1 VTRDAGHAV
10 VPFGAAADVVVVNS
24 CTITHDA
31 DADTRQ
37 LVRRAARGGARV
49 VVTGCMASA
58 DPEALAAMPEVA
70 LILGNR
76 EKERFVELALGTGDG
91 ARVHVAAVDLTR
103 RVRMTRLRPASDPRR
118 SRAYLKIQ
126 DGCDYRCSFCI
137 VPQVRGRSASL
148 PVAEAAAQLRGLVA
162 AGVPEVVL
170 TGVHLGTY
178 GRDLTP
184 RTDLAGLVRALL
196 PELGAAR
203 LRLGSVDPHE
213 VDDELIAVFGDP
225 RVCRHLHLPVQSGDD
240 GVLRA
245 MRRGHRAD
253 DLRRLVPR
261 LVAAVPG
268 MFVGTDVIAGFP
280 GETPEAFAATQA
292 LLGEL
297 PLAGMHV
304 FTYSER
310 AGTAAATMQTAGR
323 PRRTR
328 GPHARAAGARG
339 PARGGVSGG
348 AGRRGRDRRWCT
360 APARAAASWW
370 RSPTTLSRRRWSGP
384 TRCSGGRCGSGCGP
398 TTRCWSTEDQPL
410 QAAQL
415 LPWPAS
421 TWSGTLSCAAPS
433 ISGLASD
440 QLVDPVLVALE
451 DELVV
456 HGEQHLGPLHA
467 GQRRLDGDHG
477 ALHDVGGAALDRGVA
492 GGCARRSCAT
502 RPCG

>member
-1 VTRDAGHAV
+1 
-10 VPFGAAADVVVVNS
+10 
-24 CTITHDA
+24 
-31 DADTRQ
+31 
-37 LVRRAARGGARV
+37 
-49 VVTGCMASA
+49 
-58 DPEALAAMPEVA
+58 
-70 LILGNR
+70 
-76 EKERFVELALGTGDG
+76 
-91 ARVHVAAVDLTR
+91 
-103 RVRMTRLRPASDPRR
+103 
-118 SRAYLKIQ
+118 
-126 DGCDYRCSFCI
+126 
-137 VPQVRGRSASL
+137 
-148 PVAEAAAQLRGLVA
+148 VA

-310 AGTAAATMQTAGR
+310 AGTAAATMQPQVDPGERAA
-323 PRRTR
+323 RTR
-328 GPHARAAGARG
+328 ALRGLAERQAAAFRAGQVGEVVTAVVHRART
-339 PARGGVSGG
+339 
-348 AGRRGRDRRWCT
+348 RRG
-360 APARAAASWW
+360 
-370 RSPTTLSRRRWSGP
+370 
-384 TRCSGGRCGSGCGP
+384 
-398 TTRCWSTEDQPL
+398 E
-410 QAAQL
+410 
-415 LPWPAS
+415 
-421 TWSGTLSCAAPS
+421 
-433 ISGLASD
+433 
-440 QLVDPVLVALE
+440 LVALTDNFIKTTLVGP
-451 DELVV
+451 DEL
-456 HGEQHLGPLHA
+456 LGQA
-467 GQRRLDGDHG
+467 VRVRLRADD
-477 ALHDVGGAALDRGVA
+477 AVLVD
-492 GGCARRSCAT
+492 
-502 RPCG
+502 

>member
-1 VTRDAGHAV
+1 MRVAFATLGCRLNQFETDALEQVTRDAGHAV
-10 VPFGAAADVVVVNS
+10 VAFGADADVVVVNS
-24 CTITHDA
+24 CTITHEA

-58 DPEALAAMPEVA
+58 DPDALAAMPEVA
-70 LILGNR
+70 LVLGNR
-76 EKERFVELALGTGDG
+76 EKEQFAELALGTGDTG
-91 ARVHVAAVDLTR
+91 RVHVAAVDLAR

-148 PVAEAAAQLRGLVA
+148 PVAEAQAQLRELAA

-178 GRDLTP
+178 GRDLAP
-184 RTDLAGLVRALL
+184 RSDLAGLVRALL
-196 PELGAAR
+196 PELGSSR

-213 VDDELIAVFGDP
+213 VDDALIELMANEP
-225 RVCRHLHLPVQSGDD
+225 RICRHLHLPVQSGDD

-253 DLRRLVPR
+253 DLRKLVPR

-310 AGTAAATMQTAGR
+310 AGTAAAGMQAQVDPGER
-323 PRRTR
+323 ARRTR
-328 GPHARAAGARG
+328 VLRGLADRHAAAFRAGQTGEVVTAVVHRV
-339 PARGGVSGG
+339 RN
-348 AGRRGRDRRWCT
+348 RRG
-360 APARAAASWW
+360 
-370 RSPTTLSRRRWSGP
+370 
-384 TRCSGGRCGSGCGP
+384 
-398 TTRCWSTEDQPL
+398 E
-410 QAAQL
+410 
-415 LPWPAS
+415 
-421 TWSGTLSCAAPS
+421 
-433 ISGLASD
+433 
-440 QLVDPVLVALE
+440 LVALTDNFIKTTLVGP
-451 DELVV
+451 DEL
-456 HGEQHLGPLHA
+456 LGQA
-467 GQRRLDGDHG
+467 VRVRLR
-477 ALHDVGGAALDRGVA
+477 AADAVLVD
-492 GGCARRSCAT
+492 
-502 RPCG
+502 

>member
-1 VTRDAGHAV
+1 MRVAFATLGCRLNQFETDALEQVTRDAGHAV
-10 VPFGAAADVVVVNS
+10 VPFGADAELVVVNS

-49 VVTGCMASA
+49 VVTGCMASG

-70 LILGNR
+70 LVLGNR
-76 EKERFVELALGTGDG
+76 EKERFAELALGTGEHG
-91 ARVHVAAVDLTR
+91 RVHVAAVDLGR
-103 RVRMTRLRPASDPRR
+103 RVRMTWLRPASDARR

-148 PVAEAAAQLRGLVA
+148 AVPEAVAQLRELA
-162 AGVPEVVL
+162 LAGVPEVVL

-178 GRDLTP
+178 GRDLSP
-184 RTDLAGLVRALL
+184 RTNLVGLLRALL
-196 PELGAAR
+196 PELGATR

-213 VDDELIAVFGDP
+213 VDDELIALMASDR

-245 MRRGHRAD
+245 MRRGHRAY

-268 MFVGTDVIAGFP
+268 VFVGTDVIAGFP
-280 GETPEAFAATQA
+280 GESAAAFASTRA

-310 AGTAAATMQTAGR
+310 VGTAAAGMPDQVDPGERAA
-323 PRRTR
+323 RTR
-328 GPHARAAGARG
+328 TLRALADAQARVFRAGQVGEVVTAVVHRARN
-339 PARGGVSGG
+339 
-348 AGRRGRDRRWCT
+348 RRG
-360 APARAAASWW
+360 
-370 RSPTTLSRRRWSGP
+370 
-384 TRCSGGRCGSGCGP
+384 
-398 TTRCWSTEDQPL
+398 E
-410 QAAQL
+410 
-415 LPWPAS
+415 
-421 TWSGTLSCAAPS
+421 
-433 ISGLASD
+433 
-440 QLVDPVLVALE
+440 LVALTDNFIKVALVGPDALLGRSVRVRLRAE
-451 DELVV
+451 DAVLV
-456 HGEQHLGPLHA
+456 
-467 GQRRLDGDHG
+467 D
-477 ALHDVGGAALDRGVA
+477 
-492 GGCARRSCAT
+492 
-502 RPCG
+502 